1 MKKLLVATTV
11 AMALSATAHA
21 ADSTAQLKVQGVLT
35 NDACTPDLSGG
46 VTIDFGT
53 YFVDSLSS
61 TATNQLGHKDTT
73 LSITC
78 SSPTKVS
85 WTIEDNVGSPAD
97 IDILSA
103 GFSGG
108 NVYGGMSGS
117 ELNHF
122 GVGKTAGGVNIGA
135 YAVSINK
142 NASTADGTAQKVI
155 ESINT
160 NTDAESGWT
169 KFFDATVFDY
179 AETDYQYSLSLA
191 TPLQPIAVTSAVFPL
206 RIALAVEK
214 TSTLAITDDTP
225 IAGQATITL
234 HYL

>member
-35 NDACTPDLSGG
+35 NDACSPTLSGG
-46 VTIDFGT
+46 TTIDFGT
-53 YFVDSLSS
+53 FPVDSLSS
-61 TATNQLGHKDTT
+61 TATNQLGHKDTS
-73 LSITC
+73 LSISCT
-78 SSPTKVS
+78 SPTQVS
-85 WTIEDNVGSPAD
+85 WSIEDNVGDAVAL
-97 IDILSA
+97 DILDS

-108 NVYGGMSGS
+108 NTYAATSS
-117 ELNHF
+117 AHF
-122 GVGKTAGGVNIGA
+122 GVGKTAGGVPIGA

-142 NASTADGTAQKVI
+142 SASTADGV
-155 ESINT
+155 
-160 NTDAESGWT
+160 T
-169 KFFDATVFDY
+169 KYVVTTGIGNNAWGLFFDGPSYDY
-179 AETDYQYSLSLA
+179 TDTYSQYSLTA
-191 TPLQPIAVTSAVFPL
+191 ARVTPYTPMAFTNAVFPL
-206 RIALAVEK
+206 RIALAVDK

>member
-35 NDACTPDLSGG
+35 NDACTPTLSGG
-46 VTIDFGT
+46 TTIDFGT
-53 YFVDSLSS
+53 FFVDSLSS
-61 TATNQLGHKDTT
+61 TATNQLGHKDTS

-85 WTIEDNVGSPAD
+85 WSIEDNVGDVAD
-97 IDILSA
+97 IDILNA

-108 NVYGGMSGS
+108 NVYGGGVA
-117 ELNHF
+117 LDAHF
-122 GVGKTAGGVNIGA
+122 GVGKTAGGVAIGS
-135 YAVSINK
+135 YAVALNK
-142 NASTADGTAQKVI
+142 HNATADGVASNVSSASDGEVWTLFFPTGSYDYVRVSPYQFAFGD
-155 ESINT
+155 N
-160 NTDAESGWT
+160 DA
-169 KFFDATVFDY
+169 K
-179 AETDYQYSLSLA
+179 
-191 TPLQPIAVTSAVFPL
+191 PIAFTNAVFPL

>member
-35 NDACTPDLSGG
+35 NDACTPSMSGG

-53 YFVDSLSS
+53 YFVDTLSS

-85 WTIEDNVGSPAD
+85 WTIEDNVGGAAN

-108 NVYGGMSGS
+108 NVYSGS
-117 ELNHF
+117 EPNHF

-142 NASTADGTAQKVI
+142 NASTADGTTQKVI

-160 NTDAESGWT
+160 NTDALEGWS

-179 AETDYQYSLSLA
+179 AQTDEQYTLSQI
-191 TPLQPIAVTSAVFPL
+191 TPVQPIAFTNAVFPL

>member
-35 NDACTPDLSGG
+35 NDACTPSLSGG
-46 VTIDFGT
+46 VSIDFGT

-61 TATNQLGHKDTT
+61 TDINQLGHKDTT

-85 WTIEDNVGSPAD
+85 WTIEDNVGDAAD
-97 IDILSA
+97 IDILNS

-108 NVYGGMSGS
+108 NVYGGGGS
-117 ELNHF
+117 TTAHF
-122 GVGKTAGGVNIGA
+122 GVGKTAGGVSIGS

-155 ESINT
+155 ESSNT
-160 NTDAESGWT
+160 NTDAVKGWT
-169 KFFDATVFDY
+169 KFFEVSSYDY
-179 AETDYQYSLSLA
+179 TQIDQQYSLSLVNP
-191 TPLQPIAVTSAVFPL
+191 TEPIAVTSAVFPL

>member
-35 NDACTPDLSGG
+35 NDACTPSMSGG

-53 YFVDSLSS
+53 YFVDTLSS

-85 WTIEDNVGSPAD
+85 WTIEDNVGGAAN

-108 NVYGGMSGS
+108 NVYSGS
-117 ELNHF
+117 ETNHF

-155 ESINT
+155 DSINT
-160 NTDAESGWT
+160 NTDAVEGWT
-169 KFFDATVFDY
+169 KFFEATVYDY
-179 AETDYQYSLSLA
+179 AETDEQYSLSLA
-191 TPLQPIAVTSAVFPL
+191 TPVQPIAFTNAVFPL

>member
-35 NDACTPDLSGG
+35 NDACTPSLSGG
-46 VTIDFGT
+46 VTMDFGT

-85 WTIEDNVGSPAD
+85 WTIEDNVGGAAD

-108 NVYGGMSGS
+108 NVYSGSGS
-117 ELNHF
+117 EFNHF

-142 NASTADGTAQKVI
+142 NASTADGTTQTVI

-160 NTDAESGWT
+160 NTDAIQGWT
-169 KFFDATVFDY
+169 KFFVGTVFDY
-179 AETDYQYSLSLA
+179 ARTDDQYSLSLA
-191 TPLQPIAVTSAVFPL
+191 TPVQPIAVTNAVFPL

>member
-35 NDACTPDLSGG
+35 NDACTPSLSGG
-46 VTIDFGT
+46 VSIDFGT

-61 TATNQLGHKDTT
+61 TDINQLGHKDTT

-85 WTIEDNVGSPAD
+85 WTIEDNVGDAAD
-97 IDILSA
+97 IDILNS

-108 NVYGGMSGS
+108 NVYGGGGS
-117 ELNHF
+117 TNAHF
-122 GVGKTAGGVNIGA
+122 GVGKTAGGVSIGS

-142 NASTADGTAQKVI
+142 NASTADGTAQTVI
-155 ESINT
+155 SSINT
-160 NTDAESGWT
+160 NTDAVTGWT
-169 KFFDATVFDY
+169 KFFSGRTYDY
-179 AETDYQYSLSLA
+179 TETDYQYALSLVNP
-191 TPLQPIAVTSAVFPL
+191 TQPIAVTNAVFPL

>member
-35 NDACTPDLSGG
+35 NDACTPSLSGG

-61 TATNQLGHKDTT
+61 TTTNQLGHKDTT

-85 WTIEDNVGSPAD
+85 WSIEDNVGDAAD
-97 IDILSA
+97 IDILNS

-108 NVYGGMSGS
+108 NVYGGGATTA
-117 ELNHF
+117 HF
-122 GVGKTAGGVNIGA
+122 GVGKTAGGVSIGS
-135 YAVSINK
+135 YAVAINK
-142 NASTADGTAQKVI
+142 NASTADGTAQRVI
-155 ESINT
+155 ASINT
-160 NTDAESGWT
+160 NTDAVTGWS
-169 KFFDATVFDY
+169 KFFDVSSYDY
-179 AETDYQYSLSLA
+179 TETDYQYSLSLA
-191 TPLQPIAVTSAVFPL
+191 TPTQPIAVTSAVFPL

>member
-35 NDACTPDLSGG
+35 NDACTPTLSGG
-46 VTIDFGT
+46 GTIDFGT
-53 YFVDSLSS
+53 FFVDSLSS
-61 TATNQLGHKDTT
+61 TATNQLGHKDTS

-78 SSPTKVS
+78 SSPTRVS
-85 WTIEDNVGSPAD
+85 WSIEDNVGDVAD
-97 IDILSA
+97 IDILNS

-108 NVYGGMSGS
+108 DVYGGGLATSA
-117 ELNHF
+117 HF
-122 GVGKTAGGVNIGA
+122 GVGKTAGGVAIGS
-135 YAVSINK
+135 YAVALDKK
-142 NASTADGTAQKVI
+142 NSTADGTTQQVI
-155 ESINT
+155 YTIMNGT
-160 NTDAESGWT
+160 GWT
-169 KFFDATVFDY
+169 KFYYGSPYDY
-179 AETDYQYSLSLA
+179 ITTENAYSFGL
-191 TPLQPIAVTSAVFPL
+191 TEPLDPIAFTNAVFPL
-206 RIALAVEK
+206 RVALAVEK